1 MPNRVSESTNTRA
14 AAGDKRSST
23 DSMPLEPVQS
33 RCHNAWPGSCGQA
46 GWNKRTVSGR
56 PLKNSH
62 TCMAWRACCAMR
74 MGMVRTPRKAS
85 QASSAL
91 ME

>member
-1 MPNRVSESTNTRA
+1 MPNKVSASTKVRA
-14 AAGDKRSST
+14 AAGDRPSST

-33 RCHNAWPGSCGQA
+33 RCHNAWPGSAGQA
-46 GWNKRTVSGR
+46 GWNRRTVSGR
-56 PLKNSH
+56 LLKNSH
-62 TCMAWRACCAMR
+62 TCNAWRACWAMR
-74 MGMVRTPRKAS
+74 MGMVRTPRSAS